1 MPANG
6 RFELSSFVM
15 EKSVTTLNLA
25 SMVSHHARIAPQRE
39 AIVFGDVRMT
49 FGQLDAMSNRVANAL
64 ADMGIGHGDK
74 VALSCPN
81 LPFFPVVY
89 YGIMKAGAAVVP
101 LSVLLKPREVAY
113 HLRDSDAK
121 AVFVFEGTPELPLG
135 QCVKDAFDEV
145 ETCEHLVVITKT
157 CLLITTPSADHPADE
172 ASAPLLEPGGELN
185 PSSFP
190 EHKTL
195 AQITL
200 GKSEQF
206 ETYPTSPSDTCAI
219 LYTSGTTGQ
228 PKGAELTHLNLMS
241 NVTTTY
247 LIHLPVLDFTDGAQK
262 TVLITLP
269 LFHTTGQTVQM
280 NTNIYGGNRIVLLP
294 RFDPQVTLDTM
305 VKEKINFWVGVPTMY
320 WAILKYVEETGYDI
334 SRIAESMKVCTSGGA
349 PMPVEVMKAF
359 ETKFNVRVM
368 EGYGLSETSPL
379 ATFNHFEKPSKPG
392 TVGQAIFG
400 VEVKCF
406 DEDDN
411 EVALGERGEVVIR
424 GANVMKG
431 YYKRPDATAEAF
443 RNGWFHSGD
452 IGVMDDEGYLSIVD
466 RKKDMILRGGYNVYP
481 RELEEVMMTHPA
493 VSLCAVIGVT
503 DERLGEEVKAF
514 VVLKQGSEL
523 SEKEFIE
530 WCKSQFAANKYPRYV
545 EFRSELPIGGTGKI
559 FKRALREEA
568 RAVTSDE

>member
-1 MPANG
+1 
-6 RFELSSFVM
+6 M
-15 EKSVTTLNLA
+15 ESTATTLNLA
-25 SMVSHHARIAPQRE
+25 SMVSHHARLAPQKE
-39 AIVFGDVRMT
+39 AIVCGDVRMT
-49 FGQLDAMSNRVANAL
+49 YGRLDAMSSQVAHAL
-64 ADMGIGHGDK
+64 TEMGIGHGDK

-101 LSVLLKPREVAY
+101 MNVLFKPREVAY

-121 AVFVFEGTPELPLG
+121 AVFVFEGTDELPLG
-135 QCVKDAFDEV
+135 ECVKEAFDEV
-145 ETCEHLVVITKT
+145 DTCEHLVVITKQ
-157 CLLITTPSADHPADE
+157 CLLG
-172 ASAPLLEPGGELN
+172 ASTSDASGAN
-185 PSSFP
+185 PFP

-195 AQITL
+195 AQIMANAPE
-200 GKSEQF
+200 KF
-206 ETYPTSPSDTCAI
+206 ETYPTDPSDTCAV

-241 NVTTTY
+241 NVTTTWNT
-247 LIHLPVLDFTDGAQK
+247 HLPVLNFTDGKQK

-294 RFDPQVTLDTM
+294 RFEPKAALDAM
-305 VKEKINFWVGVPTMY
+305 VEEKVNFWVGVPTMY
-320 WAILKYVEETGYDI
+320 WAILKFVEETGYDI
-334 SRIAESMKVCTSGGA
+334 SRVSDSMAVCTSGGA

-359 ETKFNVRVM
+359 QEKFGVRVM

-392 TVGQAIFG
+392 SVGQPIFG
-400 VEVKCF
+400 VDVRCF
-406 DEDDN
+406 DENDK
-411 EVALGERGEVVIR
+411 EVPRGERGEVVIR
-424 GANVMKG
+424 GTNVMKG
-431 YYKRPDATAEAF
+431 YYKRPEATAEAF
-443 RNGWFHSGD
+443 RNGWFHTGD
-452 IGVMDDEGYLSIVD
+452 IGIVDDEGYLSIVD

-481 RELEEVMMTHPA
+481 RELEEVIITHPA
-493 VSLCAVIGVT
+493 VSLCAVIGVP

-514 VVLKQGSEL
+514 VVLKQGADL
-523 SEKEFIE
+523 SEAEFTT
-530 WCKSQFAANKYPRYV
+530 WCKQQFAANKYPRHV

-568 RAVTSDE
+568 TINGDR